1 MMVPTEMPKQQI
13 VDVLNKLIGNTE
25 SLLAEMHDLKAM
37 IEPPVATQDDE
48 HLDPADPANKLS
60 NGKFSERGI
69 EVCFRLFD
77 KGYNKNMVAREMGI
91 SYAAAIY
98 RHNDWINSGGSLRKK
113 QPLE

>member
-1 MMVPTEMPKQQI
+1 M
-13 VDVLNKLIGNTE
+13 
-25 SLLAEMHDLKAM
+25 
-37 IEPPVATQDDE
+37 
-48 HLDPADPANKLS
+48 
-60 NGKFSERGI
+60 SERGI